1 MSGMTED
8 PAGFLRNHGLE
19 VRCVES
25 ELLRRMYLM
34 GIGADNAA
42 AVRQVFGRSLLEKGN
57 SLHESMIT
65 DLLGL
70 GLVLAKLVHQILPSA
85 SALWLEPATRA
96 LLDTMQGKPV

>member
-1 MSGMTED
+1 MSGKTED
-8 PAGFLRNHGLE
+8 TAGFLRNPGRE

-25 ELLRRMYLM
+25 ELLRRLGLM

-42 AVRQVFGRSLLEKGN
+42 AVRQVFGRRLLEKGN
-57 SLHESMIT
+57 PLHESMIS

-70 GLVLAKLVHQILPSA
+70 GLVLAKLVHQISPSA
-85 SALWLEPATRA
+85 SDLWLEPATRA

>member
-1 MSGMTED
+1 MNDKTED
-8 PAGFLRNHGLE
+8 TAGFLRNPGRE

-25 ELLRRMYLM
+25 ELLRRLGLM

-42 AVRQVFGRSLLEKGN
+42 AVRQVFGRSLLEKGAP
-57 SLHESMIT
+57 LHQSMVT

-70 GLVLAKLVHQILPSA
+70 GLVLAKLVHQISPSA
-85 SALWLEPATRA
+85 SDLWLEPATRA